1 MTNRDKINKMTNEE
15 LARRQSNSQ
24 KDRGVKAMEINNL
37 EEEKIPYT
45 LTKKSVNEI
54 YSRLKKL
61 EDTNK
66 ILRNIMQG
74 MIDAN
79 KTLCDVMMDIV
90 EKLEETNNK
99 KLVIEL
105 KKEWIVHRT
114 LRRNGKETYI
124 SEFDKTQQYL
134 EYIYD
139 GQTYNE
145 WVSENKENAVKFYKE
160 DAIKLRDRLNQ
171 SRQGKRYL
179 WVVSKEAK

>member
-1 MTNRDKINKMTNEE
+1 
-15 LARRQSNSQ
+15 
-24 KDRGVKAMEINNL
+24 
-37 EEEKIPYT
+37 
-45 LTKKSVNEI
+45 
-54 YSRLKKL
+54 
-61 EDTNK
+61 
-66 ILRNIMQG
+66 MQG

-179 WVVSKEAK
+179 WVVSKEVK